1 MRRVK
6 KMTKSDSAVPASKKS
21 SVVTWIV
28 DILFFVVGSSIFALG
43 INMFSVP
50 SNIAC
55 GGVTGIATMVNHF
68 FPRIPIDIMMLALNI
83 PLFILAFIFLG
94 RKLFI
99 KSFIATVILSVVTD
113 IFARII
119 PAGTNDR
126 LLAAIFYGVCSG
138 VGLAIIFMRNATSGG
153 SDIVVK
159 LINKKYPHLSMGR
172 MLLLVDSIVVLASGI
187 AYKNIESA
195 LYSAIVV
202 FVSGEVIDLILYGT
216 GHGRVMMIVTSMP
229 QEVSKA
235 IMTSLHRGVTIIP
248 AKGAYT
254 DSDKGMLVCAARAA
268 EVSRINKIVRSVDE
282 HAFTIISEAG
292 EVLGEGF
299 KSYDEEEEK

>member
-50 SNIAC
+50 NNIAC

-68 FPRIPIDIMMLALNI
+68 FPRIPIGVVMLALNI

>member
-1 MRRVK
+1 MS
-6 KMTKSDSAVPASKKS
+6 KSDKS
-21 SVVTWIV
+21 LKPTKRDSVVTWIV

-50 SNIAC
+50 NNIAC
-55 GGVTGIATMVNHF
+55 GGLTGISTIVNHF
-68 FPRIPIDIMMLALNI
+68 FPSLPIGAVMLTLNI

-94 RKLFI
+94 RKMFI
-99 KSFIATVILSVVTD
+99 KSFIATIILSLTTD
-113 IFARII
+113 IFAGIV
-119 PAGTNDR
+119 PAGTSDR
-126 LLAAIFYGVCSG
+126 LLASIFYGVCSG
-138 VGLAIIFMRNATSGG
+138 AGLATIFLRNATSGG
-153 SDIVVK
+153 TDIIVK

-172 MLLLVDSIVVLASGI
+172 MLLLVDMMVVLASGL
-187 AYKNIESA
+187 AYKNLESA

-202 FVSGEVIDLILYGT
+202 FISGEVIDLILYGT
-216 GHGRVMMIVTSMP
+216 GHGRVLFIVTSMP

-235 IMTSLHRGVTIIP
+235 IITAMHRGVTVVP

-254 DSDKGMLVCAARAA
+254 DSDKGMLVCAARAP
-268 EVSRINKIVRSVDE
+268 EVSKINKIVRSVDE

-299 KSYDEEEEK
+299 KSYDEEEE

>member
-1 MRRVK
+1 MSK
-6 KMTKSDSAVPASKKS
+6 QDKSLKPAKRD

-28 DILFFVVGSSIFALG
+28 DILFFAVGSSIFALG

-50 SNIAC
+50 NNIAC
-55 GGVTGIATMVNHF
+55 GGLTGISTIVNHF
-68 FPRIPIDIMMLALNI
+68 FPSLPIGAVMLTLNI

-94 RKLFI
+94 RKMFI
-99 KSFIATVILSVVTD
+99 KSFIATVILSLATD
-113 IFARII
+113 IFAGIV
-119 PAGTNDR
+119 PAGTSDR
-126 LLAAIFYGVCSG
+126 LLASIFYGVCSG
-138 VGLAIIFMRNATSGG
+138 AGLAIIFLRNATSGG
-153 SDIVVK
+153 TDIIVK

-172 MLLLVDSIVVLASGI
+172 MLLLVDMMVVLASGL
-187 AYKNIESA
+187 AYKNLESA

-202 FVSGEVIDLILYGT
+202 FISGEVIDLILYGT
-216 GHGRVMMIVTSMP
+216 GHGRVLFIVTSMP
-229 QEVSKA
+229 HEVSKA
-235 IMTSLHRGVTIIP
+235 IITAMHRGVTVVP

-268 EVSRINKIVRSVDE
+268 EVSKINKIVRSVDE

-299 KSYDEEEEK
+299 KSYDEEEE

>member
-50 SNIAC
+50 NNIAC

-68 FPRIPIDIMMLALNI
+68 FPRIPIGVVMLALNI

-138 VGLAIIFMRNATSGG
+138 VGLAIIFMRNAKSGG

>member
-1 MRRVK
+1 
-6 KMTKSDSAVPASKKS
+6 MTKSDSAVPASKKS

-50 SNIAC
+50 NNIAC

-68 FPRIPIDIMMLALNI
+68 FPRIPIGVVMLALNI